1 MGEPIK
7 AEKIGKHFVA
17 AVSPGFAQTPFG
29 KRAVPTLPVLDL
41 SRAINAASKTYGNA
55 APLFLLTSLA
65 PDATAQKLF
74 IPHEALYT
82 NPVEMSFAT
91 AHGHTGTILSK
102 NAPPVPGAINCGV
115 LAGPEASCSA
125 EIEALVS
132 ALAERMAKEFKEAP
146 FKFLMDFNSAADAA
160 VANVLKSQAQGIG
173 DWIVGAYD
181 WAVDKTSRG
190 IEYVLDGGA
199 ARDIA
204 SAADYVSSGE
214 IVTDLANGA
223 VSAYEWGKEAVDTLM
238 NLDYAEVYE
247 ACKQWL
253 LETLGTLTCDARDAL
268 AGMLADK
275 RSMAT
280 QMGEMYGT
288 AKVAVAE
295 AAAAVAVDVLVTKGA
310 ASAATRVGGMIAKAG
325 PRLGKLADK
334 IGDLMRR
341 ARRKPDAGPSRTPK
355 PEPKP
360 TPKPHSEASPP
371 KPKPKGDT
379 VDGPDKPIPCLDCP
393 IQGAPVNTIFGCK
406 ILGDDTELD
415 FVIDAPL
422 PLRWQR
428 NYVSS
433 NAHESFLGQGWT
445 LPLDHRLEIEP
456 DGFVLVEAQGRRIAF
471 PRLAVGSERFSP
483 HEQSTLRR
491 TARNTCE
498 LVTPDGLRLIF
509 GLAPSD
515 HARATGL
522 EALEQAQARQF
533 EQALRE
539 ASIAFDATAADDRAP
554 QAPTLVLLG
563 LIDQNDNWL
572 RLHYAPD
579 DRPYVIECSD
589 GRHVGLHYDSARATL
604 SPRLLRVDELLGEPD
619 VDGRFAASRPLVEYR
634 YDAAGDLVA
643 VVDGNGV
650 VVRTFAW
657 SNHIMIEHA
666 EPGGI
671 VSRYE
676 WDVVTPRGRVLTNT
690 LSTGEVLRFEYD
702 PAGKR
707 NRVIDASGRTTTYCY
722 DDSFYFTGLVAP
734 DGSHTQ
740 YQRDGHGNLTAV
752 IDPLGRRTRYSYDG
766 VGRLIRIDR
775 PDGSSHQWGYDGKN
789 RRPTTFTDPLG
800 QTTQQRYD
808 ARNNLIE
815 TRDPDGAVTRYELD
829 ARGLPVRIHDARGGT
844 LELKHDRSGRLVEYR
859 DCLGQPTRYAY
870 DERGNP
876 VAMTDALGST
886 TRYEYQR
893 INRRDRIVAISLPD
907 GAVERLAY
915 DELGRLIAYVDA
927 NGQPTR
933 YALSADGRPLA
944 RENALGHTLRYQYD
958 VHGRLCALTNETG
971 AVHCFAWD
979 LADRL
984 VSERGFDGRR
994 IDYRY
999 NAAGE
1004 LVESADGVV
1013 DAQPWMALAQGSIR
1027 RSYFQ
1032 RDLLGRLTDKI
1043 SVKAGDTSQPEVRHS
1058 RYTYNLNGQL
1068 VQARNRY
1075 ARVELHYTA
1084 TGRLAREITRTRGG
1098 QVNTV
1103 EHAYDGLGN
1112 RYRSVLP
1119 DGRVLV
1125 HHLYG
1130 SGHVGRI
1137 TLDEATVCEFERDAL
1152 QRETVRHQGALQ
1164 TFYERDALG
1173 RLLRQDVKAASGAP
1187 SAEPRIARHYRY
1199 DRSGQLLSI
1208 DDARNGRSLY
1218 QYDAAGRLL
1227 AAMSAAGNERFAF
1240 DPASNLIDDDAAGS
1254 TPATAEPKRRWTD
1267 AEWQA
1272 YVCENVRRDGFNP
1285 LLGPKHL
1292 AADPQQWDNAK
1303 TNRLS
1308 VYQQHRF
1315 RYDLWGNCIEKRSGA
1330 HEVRAFR
1337 WDAEHQLERAAI
1349 TRVER
1354 GALVHET
1361 WGYDY
1366 DPFGRRVAKYPL
1378 PNVAIDGA
1386 AGSHAGAIQR
1396 ARQGVGATHF
1406 AWDGNRLLLERTGGS
1421 QTLYLYEPGKFVPLA
1436 LVRSD
1441 APAAEPA
1448 EASPLPQEWRSL
1460 KDLYPEQWAAVEQRR
1475 QKMLRKLGVETEPPA
1490 QRAAA
1495 EILHVHADHL
1505 GTPRELT
1512 DNAGNVVWSA
1522 RYKAWGGVASI
1533 DTPPRRTLLRD
1544 GNTLREIWEEPT
1556 APVVQNLRFQG
1567 QYFDAETGLHYN
1579 RFRYYDPDVG
1589 RFAGQDPIGLL
1600 GGNNLYLYA
1609 PNPVQWIDPLGLS
1622 CWGDLLIKAGIPK
1635 PADMERPHG
1644 HHIVFKGDFDHLPD
1658 MKAALERS
1666 RAVVEQYGVDPVND
1680 VGALMWAPNKGH
1692 SVDNAELVAKK
1703 LEEADKNLRAKGI
1716 NPKSDCGKFAMF
1728 KELQRIGKEVFLP

>member
-17 AVSPGFAQTPFG
+17 AVTPGFSATPFG

-41 SRAINAASKTYGNA
+41 SRAINAASKTYGNS

-82 NPVEMSFAT
+82 NPVEISFAT

-115 LAGPEASCSA
+115 LSGPEASCSA

-146 FKFLMDFNSAADAA
+146 FKFLSDFNSAADAA
-160 VANVLKSQAQGIG
+160 VANVLKSQAKGIG

-181 WAVDKTSRG
+181 WAVDKTSQG

-199 ARDIA
+199 ARDIS
-204 SAADYVSSGE
+204 SAADYVSSGK
-214 IVTDLANGA
+214 IVTDMANGA

-238 NLDYAEVYE
+238 NLDYEQVYE

-275 RSMAT
+275 RPMAT

-325 PRLGKLADK
+325 PRIGKLADK

-341 ARRKPDAGPSRTPK
+341 ARRKPDTGPSHTPK
-355 PEPKP
+355 VDPKP
-360 TPKPHSEASPP
+360 TPKPHGDTPEP

-379 VDGPDKPIPCLDCP
+379 VDGPKKPIPCLDCP
-393 IQGAPVNTIFGCK
+393 IKGAPVNTIFGCK
-406 ILGDDTELD
+406 ILTGDADLD

-428 NYVSS
+428 TYVSS
-433 NAHESFLGQGWT
+433 NAHENCLGQGWT
-445 LPLDHRLEIEP
+445 LPLDYRLEIEP
-456 DGFVLVEAQGRRIAF
+456 DWFVLIEAQGRRIAF
-471 PRLAVGSERFSP
+471 PQLAVGSEQFSP

-491 TARNTCE
+491 TARNGCE
-498 LVTPDGLRLIF
+498 LVTPEGLRLVF

-515 HARATGL
+515 HARAVGL
-522 EALEQAQARQF
+522 DALEHVQTQQF
-533 EQALRE
+533 EQALQD
-539 ASIAFDATAADDRAP
+539 AGIAQGIAAADDRAP
-554 QAPTLVLLG
+554 QAQVLVLLG
-563 LIDQNDNWL
+563 LIDTNGNWL
-572 RLHYAPD
+572 RLHYAAD
-579 DRPYVIECSD
+579 DRPYVIETSD
-589 GRHVGLHYDSARATL
+589 GRHVGLHYDPARAAP

-619 VDGRFAASRPLVEYR
+619 AEGRFAASRTLVEYR

-643 VVDGNGV
+643 VLDDTGA

-657 SNHIMIEHA
+657 SNHMLIEHA
-666 EPGGI
+666 EPGGL

-676 WDVVTPRGRVLTNT
+676 WDVTTPRGRVLTNA
-690 LSTGEVLRFEYD
+690 LSTGETLRFEYD
-702 PAGKR
+702 LPAKR
-707 NRVIDASGRTTTYCY
+707 NCVTDASGRVTTYFY
-722 DDSFYFTGLVAP
+722 DDSFYFTGVITP
-734 DGSHTQ
+734 DGAQTQ
-740 YQRDGHGNLTAV
+740 YQRDGHGNLTSV
-752 IDPLGRRTRYSYDG
+752 VDPMGRRTRYSYDG
-766 VGRLIRIDR
+766 IGRLIRIDL
-775 PDGSSHQWGYDGKN
+775 PDGSSHQVRYDGTA
-789 RRPTTFTDPLG
+789 RRPTAFTDPLG
-800 QTTQQRYD
+800 QVTQKRFD
-808 ARNNLIE
+808 ARGNLIE
-815 TRDPDGAVTRYELD
+815 TCEPDGAVTRYELD

-844 LELKHDRSGRLVEYR
+844 MELTFDRSGRLIEIR
-859 DCLGQPTRYAY
+859 DCLGQSTRHAY

-876 VAMTDALGST
+876 IATTDALGAT
-886 TRYEYQR
+886 TRYDYQR
-893 INRRDRIVAISLPD
+893 INRRDRVVAITLPD
-907 GAVERLAY
+907 GAIERLAY
-915 DELGRLIAYVDA
+915 DALGRLIARIDA
-927 NGQPTR
+927 KGQSTR
-933 YALSADGRPLA
+933 YALAADGQPLL
-944 RENALGHTLRYQYD
+944 REDALGHTLRYQYD
-958 VHGRLCALTNETG
+958 VHGRLRALTNENG
-971 AVHCFAWD
+971 AVHRFAWD
-979 LADRL
+979 AADRL
-984 VSERGFDGRR
+984 ISERGFDGRR
-994 IDYRY
+994 LDYRY

-1004 LVESADGVV
+1004 LVESADGVA
-1013 DAQPWMALAQGSIR
+1013 DAQLWMAPAQGSIQ

-1032 RDLLGRLTDKI
+1032 RDVLGRLTDKI
-1043 SVKAGDTSQPEVRHS
+1043 CVKPGDTGHPEVRHN

-1084 TGRLAREITRTRGG
+1084 AGRLAREITRTRGG
-1098 QVNTV
+1098 QTNTV

-1112 RYRSVLP
+1112 RYQTVLP
-1119 DGRVLV
+1119 DGRVLM

-1152 QRETVRHQGALQ
+1152 QRESVRRQGALQ
-1164 TFYERDALG
+1164 TFYDRDALG
-1173 RLLRQDVKAASGAP
+1173 RLLRQDVRAVSGVP

-1199 DRSGQLLSI
+1199 DGGGQLLSI
-1208 DDARNGRSLY
+1208 DDARSGTSLY
-1218 QYDAAGRLL
+1218 QYDVTGRLL
-1227 AAMSAAGNERFAF
+1227 AALSAAGNERFAF
-1240 DPASNLIDDDAAGS
+1240 DPASNLLDDGATDT
-1254 TPATAEPKRRWTD
+1254 TPATAASKRNWTD

-1272 YVCENVRRDGFNP
+1272 YVRENVGRAGFNP
-1285 LLGPKHL
+1285 LLGPEQL
-1292 AADPQQWDNAK
+1292 EADPQHWNDAR

-1315 RYDLWGNCIEKRSGA
+1315 RYDLWGNCVEKRSGA
-1330 HEVRAFR
+1330 HELRAFR
-1337 WDAEHQLERAAI
+1337 WNAEHQLERAAI

-1366 DPFGRRVAKYPL
+1366 DPFGRRVAKYRL
-1378 PNVAIDGA
+1378 PDLA
-1386 AGSHAGAIQR
+1386 ANDADAPSAGAIQR
-1396 ARQGVGATHF
+1396 ARHSPDATHF
-1406 AWDGNRLLLERTGGS
+1406 AWDGNRLLLERSAGD
-1421 QTLYLYEPGKFVPLA
+1421 QTLYLYEPGNFIPLA
-1436 LVRSD
+1436 LVRSA
-1441 APAAEPA
+1441 APSAKPA
-1448 EASPLPQEWRSL
+1448 EASPLPQEWLSL
-1460 KDLYPEQWAAVEQRR
+1460 KDRYPEQWALVEQRR
-1475 QKMLRKLGVETEPPA
+1475 QKMLRKLGEDTEPPLQPA
-1490 QRAAA
+1490 IA
-1495 EILHVHADHL
+1495 EIFHVHTDHL

-1512 DNAGNVVWSA
+1512 DDAGNVVWSA
-1522 RYKAWGGVASI
+1522 SYKAWGAIASI
-1533 DTPPRRTLLRD
+1533 DRPQRPTLVRE
-1544 GNTLREIWEEPT
+1544 GNVLREIWEEQAT
-1556 APVVQNLRFQG
+1556 PVVQNLRFQG

-1579 RFRYYDPDVG
+1579 RFRYYDPDIG
-1589 RFAGQDPIGLL
+1589 RFVAQDPIGLL
-1600 GGNNLYLYA
+1600 GGKNIYLYA
-1609 PNPVQWIDPLGLS
+1609 PNPVHWVDPLGLT

-1635 PADMERPHG
+1635 PGDMENPHG
-1644 HHIVFKGDFDHLPD
+1644 HHIIFKGDFNHLPR

-1666 RAVVEQYGVDPVND
+1666 RAVVEQYGVDPVNE
-1680 VGALMWAPNKGH
+1680 VGALMWAPNKAH
-1692 SVDNAELVAKK
+1692 SIENARLVAQK
-1703 LEEADKNLRAKGI
+1703 LEEADKNLRAQGI

-1728 KELQRIGKEVFLP
+1728 KELQRIGQEVFLK